1 MYLQLTGTNLR
12 VLGSM
17 HLFPATSRRTP
28 PWVAEAYDWAE
39 ALIFESDPPTILPFL
54 KTDPQRGAAG
64 LRALLPA
71 DAWAQLQSLW
81 PADGPVGPLAELHPW
96 AVLVVAPTLF
106 QQVVEGVE
114 PRMLRSA
121 LTQAK
126 PYRYLETAQ
135 EVAELLASIPM
146 EAIGAA
152 LRLLMAERDEPQR
165 TLERMHAAWLEGDL
179 QAVQQI
185 AVESPMFNLPG
196 IRHAILDARNRAWAA
211 RLRAL
216 LPQRERTLVV
226 VGALHLCGPGNL
238 LECLGQPVEPVFQAR
253 RSPLPACPRTPNA
266 GTPTASLNPT
276 VKSAAIH

>member
-1 MYLQLTGTNLR
+1 MYLQLTGTNVRL
-12 VLGSM
+12 LGSM

-39 ALIFESDPPTILPFL
+39 ALVFESDPPTILPFL
-54 KTDPQRGAAG
+54 KTGPQCDAAQ
-64 LRALLPA
+64 LQPLLGA
-71 DAWAQLQSLW
+71 DAWAQLQTLW
-81 PADGPVGPLAELHPW
+81 PVDGPVAPLAELRPW
-96 AVLVVAPTLF
+96 AALVVAPTLF

-121 LTQAK
+121 IAQAK

-135 EVAELLASIPM
+135 EVAALLESIPL

-152 LRLLMAERDEPQR
+152 LDLLMADRDEPQR

-185 AVESPMFNLPG
+185 AEESPMFNLPG
-196 IRHAILDARNRAWAA
+196 IRHAILDARNRAWAE
-211 RLRAL
+211 RLKEIRG
-216 LPQRERTLVV
+216 QRERTLVV

-238 LECLGQPVEPVFQAR
+238 IECLAQPVEAVF
-253 RSPLPACPRTPNA
+253 
-266 GTPTASLNPT
+266 
-276 VKSAAIH
+276 